1 MKKLLNFILVLVS
14 SLTISSLNAQ
24 QDWDFEWTQ
33 HNIIFTLA
41 EDFKVITNTADEF
54 TAKGDGMDFGIFPF
68 DDNTVDQTDMITYT
82 LAIAKSLNME
92 QLDDVDVIDMNGLK
106 GSYVEGYKDGQR
118 IITLGFIDPESG
130 TNFFAVITFADND
143 EVAENEAVRMIT
155 SLRKK

>member
-1 MKKLLNFILVLVS
+1 MKKFLNFILILVS

-68 DDNTVDQTDMITYT
+68 NDNSVDQTDMISYT

-92 QLDDVDVIDMNGLK
+92 QLDDVDVIEMNGLK

-118 IITLGFIDPESG
+118 IVTLGFIDPESA

>member
-1 MKKLLNFILVLVS
+1 MKKILNLILVLVS
-14 SLTISSLNAQ
+14 SLTLSSLNAQ

-68 DDNTVDQTDMITYT
+68 NDNSVDQTDMISYT

-92 QLDDVDVIDMNGLK
+92 QLDDVDVIEMNGLK

-118 IITLGFIDPESG
+118 IVTLGFIDPESA

>member
-1 MKKLLNFILVLVS
+1 MKKFLNFILILVS

>member
-1 MKKLLNFILVLVS
+1 MKKILNLILVLVS
-14 SLTISSLNAQ
+14 SLTLSSLNAQ
-24 QDWDFEWTQ
+24 QDWDFEWTH

-41 EDFKVITNTADEF
+41 EDFKVVTNTADEF

-68 DDNTVDQTDMITYT
+68 NDNSVEQTDMISYT

-92 QLDDVDVIDMNGLK
+92 QLDDVDVIEMNGLK

-118 IITLGFIDPESG
+118 IVTLGFIDPESA

>member
-1 MKKLLNFILVLVS
+1 MKLILNLLLFICSTFAVS
-14 SLTISSLNAQ
+14 TLNAQ

-33 HNIIFTLA
+33 HNIVFTLA
-41 EDFKVITNTADEF
+41 EDFKVVSNSADEF

-68 DDNTVDQTDMITYT
+68 DDHTVDQTDMISYT
-82 LAIAKSLNME
+82 LAIAKSLSME
-92 QLDDVDVIDMNGLK
+92 QLDDVDVIEMNGLK

-130 TNFFAVITFADND
+130 TNFFAFITFADND
-143 EVAENEAVRMIT
+143 KVAEDEAVRMIT

>member
-1 MKKLLNFILVLVS
+1 MKKILNLILVLVS
-14 SLTISSLNAQ
+14 SLTLSSLNAQ
-24 QDWDFEWTQ
+24 QDWDFEWTH

-41 EDFKVITNTADEF
+41 EDFKVVTNTADEF

-68 DDNTVDQTDMITYT
+68 NDNSVEQTDMISYT

-92 QLDDVDVIDMNGLK
+92 QLDDVDVIEMNGPK

-118 IITLGFIDPESG
+118 IVTLGFIDPESA

>member
-1 MKKLLNFILVLVS
+1 MKKILNLILVLVS
-14 SLTISSLNAQ
+14 SLTLSSLNAQ
-24 QDWDFEWTQ
+24 QDWDFEWTH

-41 EDFKVITNTADEF
+41 EDFKVVTNTAVEF
-54 TAKGDGMDFGIFPF
+54 PAKGDGMDFGIFPF
-68 DDNTVDQTDMITYT
+68 NDNSVEQTDMISYT

-92 QLDDVDVIDMNGLK
+92 QLDDVDVIEMNGLK

-118 IITLGFIDPESG
+118 IVTLGFIDPESA

>member
-68 DDNTVDQTDMITYT
+68 NDNSVDQTDMISYT

-92 QLDDVDVIDMNGLK
+92 QLDDVDVIEMNGLK

-118 IITLGFIDPESG
+118 IVTLGFIDPESA